1 MKKTTIN
8 DVALASGVS
17 KATVSYV
24 LNNKSSK
31 IDLPIQ
37 TINRVLAVS
46 KELDYRPNQ
55 VAVAFAKQRK
65 RPLSILLLSPW
76 LYMYYSNF
84 MEQVNITLNKLSDEI
99 ELKMVYELYNC
110 GKLSAAMRPAKFTKY
125 DAVIIIGTSHEDDS
139 FLIKN
144 HEKYKNIILLNRI
157 INGYTCVYSN
167 DREITCSVADAIAQ
181 QQYYGNYVIVSGGNT
196 SYVSNLRL
204 EGYRE
209 GLKRNVSE
217 IRIFEEHINDEKI
230 NVLEYINVGNLIDKY
245 KNERTCYLFIR
256 YNPAARFL
264 TEAIRRNIIIP
275 EEIGIVGY
283 DNDSLINIFLTKK
296 LTTIDSRITEMTRSA
311 INLAHKMKEGINTE
325 SVMVSAEIIKGETAL
340 I

>member
-144 HEKYKNIILLNRI
+144 HEKYKNII
-157 INGYTCVYSN
+157 GYVRNKTLK
-167 DREITCSVADAIAQ
+167 ICSQSAQ
-181 QQYYGNYVIVSGGNT
+181 SSQSI
-196 SYVSNLRL
+196 
-204 EGYRE
+204 
-209 GLKRNVSE
+209 
-217 IRIFEEHINDEKI
+217 
-230 NVLEYINVGNLIDKY
+230 
-245 KNERTCYLFIR
+245 
-256 YNPAARFL
+256 
-264 TEAIRRNIIIP
+264 
-275 EEIGIVGY
+275 
-283 DNDSLINIFLTKK
+283 
-296 LTTIDSRITEMTRSA
+296 
-311 INLAHKMKEGINTE
+311 
-325 SVMVSAEIIKGETAL
+325 
-340 I
+340 